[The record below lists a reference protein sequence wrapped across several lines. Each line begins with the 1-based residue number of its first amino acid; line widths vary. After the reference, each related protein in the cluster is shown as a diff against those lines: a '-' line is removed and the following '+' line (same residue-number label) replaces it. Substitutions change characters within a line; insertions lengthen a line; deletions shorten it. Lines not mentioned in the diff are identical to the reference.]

1 MDVKTQVKGYPSVTA
16 NVSLAGERP
25 RVATAATRSAAR
37 GLNTPLLVFELW
49 TKSSIQ
55 EHDDAVTPVVVA

>member
-1 MDVKTQVKGYPSVTA
+1 M
-16 NVSLAGERP
+16 
-25 RVATAATRSAAR
+25 ATTATRSAAR
-37 GLNTPLLVFELW
+37 GLNTLLLVLW